1 MDRFKSVNHK
11 YRMLSLGNTYSHNDL
26 IDFDNRLN
34 KLTDKPIEY
43 ICELK
48 YDGVSISLT
57 YKNGELIQALTRGD
71 GEQGD
76 DVTANVRTI
85 KCIPLKLGVITL
97 MNLKYVEK
105 YSYFRF

>member
-1 MDRFKSVNHK
+1 MSELINLEEKFPQYFDINSPTQRVGGGLLDGFKSVNHK

-48 YDGVSISLT
+48 YDGVSL
-57 YKNGELIQALTRGD
+57 
-71 GEQGD
+71 
-76 DVTANVRTI
+76 V
-85 KCIPLKLGVITL
+85 
-97 MNLKYVEK
+97 
-105 YSYFRF
+105 